1 MSKLVG
7 SVIDRRSGAMTVY
20 IGLIHKEDDS
30 SFGVSFPDLPGH
42 VTAGDTL
49 DEAFV
54 KAHELI
60 ALLHRHWREDTGEDM
75 PQGREYQ
82 EIKAALKGSDL
93 LDDALLVAVSTDHNP
108 FKLAAE

>member
-1 MSKLVG
+1 
-7 SVIDRRSGAMTVY
+7 
-20 IGLIHKEDDS
+20 
-30 SFGVSFPDLPGH
+30 
-42 VTAGDTL
+42 
-49 DEAFV
+49 
-54 KAHELI
+54 
-60 ALLHRHWREDTGEDM
+60 M